1 MLLSG
6 KMKSYLVVVGMF
18 YSKMYWDEMKR
29 VLNINMIG
37 QLGSCVSTV
46 VEHRY
51 YPLPGT

>member
-1 MLLSG
+1 MLLSA

-18 YSKMYWDEMKR
+18 YLKMYWDEMKR

-37 QLGSCVSTV
+37 QLT